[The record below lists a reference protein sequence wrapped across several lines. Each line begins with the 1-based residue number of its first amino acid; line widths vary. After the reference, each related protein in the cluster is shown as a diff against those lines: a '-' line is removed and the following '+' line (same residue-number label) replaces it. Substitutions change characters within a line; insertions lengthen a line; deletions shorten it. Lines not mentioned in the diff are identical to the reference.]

1 MKLKRKAKIERKSNI
16 LISILAN
23 QTRKNKL
30 FCYQS
35 KLKTASAKVDVTID
49 MNEVPSI
56 RETAIMLLCM
66 K

>member
-49 MNEVPSI
+49 MNEVP
-56 RETAIMLLCM
+56 
-66 K
+66 